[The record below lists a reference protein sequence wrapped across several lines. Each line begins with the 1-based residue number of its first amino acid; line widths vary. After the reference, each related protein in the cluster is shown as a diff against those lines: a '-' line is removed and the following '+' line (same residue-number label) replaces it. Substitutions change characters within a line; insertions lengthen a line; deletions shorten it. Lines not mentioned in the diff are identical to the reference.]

1 MAGRGT
7 DIVLGGTLEP
17 LILKLRDDETLLPTE
32 KEREIAKMRADAA
45 KRVIRIEQ
53 QPAGIS
59 LAAGRACLT
68 AHAHAED
75 RSSKFWQRNFRV
87 RGDLMSADD
96 GWVLVP
102 RQVVGG
108 FEVSS
113 SLAVTTARNAR
124 KIWRFQRRARREQ
137 ARRTARSHNPSQST
151 HPIPPLG

>member
-1 MAGRGT
+1 MRAP
-7 DIVLGGTLEP
+7 V
-17 LILKLRDDETLLPTE
+17 
-32 KEREIAKMRADAA
+32 RADAA

-68 AHAHAED
+68 AHAHVVD
-75 RSSKFWQRNFRV
+75 RSSKFWQRNFQV
-87 RGDLMSADD
+87 RGDLVSADD

-102 RQVVGG
+102 RQMLGG

-124 KIWRFQRRARREQ
+124 KIWRFQRRARRER
-137 ARRTARSHNPSQST
+137 ALRTTRSHNPARST
-151 HPIPPLG
+151 RPIPPLE